1 MFAETLPGGIEPGPD
16 DSRSYAEWLS
26 QWLTAEPDADR

>member
-1 MFAETLPGGIEPGPD
+1 MFAETLPDGIEPGPD

-26 QWLTAEPDADR
+26 RWLTAEPDADR